1 MQLLGQDVVH
11 GRRCVVF
18 GLVGLRIVFGNEL
31 RDLAFR
37 VGDQADLA
45 DAGGACLHAEWIL
58 ALIEAAGAQVAF
70 PHDAALLLQDGYLVG
85 AGIAAGVASDA
96 NVLIH

>member
-11 GRRCVVF
+11 GRRCVIF

-37 VGDQADLA
+37 VRNQANLA
-45 DAGGACLHAEWIL
+45 DASGTRLHAEGIL
-58 ALIEAAGAQVAF
+58 ALIEAASAQVAL
-70 PHDAALLLQDGYLVG
+70 PHDAALLLQDGHLVG
-85 AGIAAGVASDA
+85 AGIAASVAPDA
-96 NVLIH
+96 NILIH